1 MRKMFKKLAVP
12 LLCLAILLTAVAGC
26 QSAPASTPAPAP
38 APKPEAELLISAAAS
53 LTDVMAALIEDYKTV
68 APEVTITPTFGSSG
82 TLQTQIEEGA
92 PADLFLSAGKKQ
104 MTALADKNLL
114 LTGTNTDLL
123 ENKVVL
129 IVPKDSGANI
139 ASFEDLA
146 TDKVK
151 VVALGE
157 PTGVPVGQYSE
168 EVFKTLGILDAVK
181 AKANYASDVRQVLTW
196 VESGEVDCGVV
207 YETDA
212 KTSDSVKVVCPAP
225 EGSHAKI
232 IYPAAAIAATSHPDE
247 ARAFLEY
254 LAGDAAAKIFKDF
267 GFTVI

>member
-1 MRKMFKKLAVP
+1 
-12 LLCLAILLTAVAGC
+12 
-26 QSAPASTPAPAP
+26 
-38 APKPEAELLISAAAS
+38 
-53 LTDVMAALIEDYKTV
+53 MAALIEDYKTV
-68 APEVTITPTFGSSG
+68 APEVTVTPTFGSSG

-168 EVFKTLGILDAVK
+168 KSLRHSLLDAVK
-181 AKANYASDVRQVLTW
+181 AKPITHATCAGSDLGGKLRGGLRRGIRNRRKDVR
-196 VESGEVDCGVV
+196 
-207 YETDA
+207 
-212 KTSDSVKVVCPAP
+212 SVKGVCPPPRRPCENISPRRPYRNLASRRGRP
-225 EGSHAKI
+225 FRSISPGTRPPKYLKI
-232 IYPAAAIAATSHPDE
+232 SAS
-247 ARAFLEY
+247 R
-254 LAGDAAAKIFKDF
+254 
-267 GFTVI
+267 